1 MFDHGDTTWKT
12 INLWANKE
20 IATMMELLT
29 NPSVKGDELASI
41 RGEIQR
47 LRELLELPREI
58 ENGSIELER

>member
-12 INLWANKE
+12 ISLWANKE